1 MSEFSEQFTISRL
14 IGSPPG
20 YIGYDKGG
28 ELTEKIRINPHS
40 LILLDEIE
48 KAHPSLF
55 NTFLQVFDEGI
66 ITDSSGKKVN
76 FKNSIIIMTSNL
88 GTDKFS
94 NKNYGFSS
102 SNVEEIYLNV
112 KQNIFTKVEKVF
124 PIEFIN
130 RIDDIIIFNSLSKRD
145 VFKII
150 DIQIEN
156 LNHTFKKHNIL
167 VTLNRGAKN
176 LIANEGYSSK
186 YGIRYLSRKIKDLIE
201 NKITNLLIKGHLEQN
216 STIRVGLKGST

>member
-28 ELTEKIRINPHS
+28 ELTEKIRRNPHS

-55 NTFLQVFDEGI
+55 NIFLQVFDEGI

-94 NKNYGFSS
+94 NKNYGFTNSHKDKVY
-102 SNVEEIYLNV
+102 SNL
-112 KQNIFTKVEKVF
+112 KQNIRQKIEKVF

-130 RIDDIIIFNSLSKRD
+130 RIDD
-145 VFKII
+145 KIS
-150 DIQIEN
+150 
-156 LNHTFKKHNIL
+156 F
-167 VTLNRGAKN
+167 
-176 LIANEGYSSK
+176 
-186 YGIRYLSRKIKDLIE
+186 
-201 NKITNLLIKGHLEQN
+201 
-216 STIRVGLKGST
+216 

>member
-28 ELTEKIRINPHS
+28 ELTEKIRRNPHS

-55 NTFLQVFDEGI
+55 NIFLQVFDEGI

-94 NKNYGFSS
+94 NKNYGFINSDKDKVY
-102 SNVEEIYLNV
+102 SNL
-112 KQNIFTKVEKVF
+112 KQNIREKSRKVF

-130 RIDDIIIFNSLSKRD
+130 RIDDNIILIHF
-145 VFKII
+145 
-150 DIQIEN
+150 Q
-156 LNHTFKKHNIL
+156 KKMY
-167 VTLNRGAKN
+167 TK
-176 LIANEGYSSK
+176 
-186 YGIRYLSRKIKDLIE
+186 
-201 NKITNLLIKGHLEQN
+201 
-216 STIRVGLKGST
+216 